1 MILNP
6 EEIAEAEN
14 QLIEGGLSPEILM
27 DDAGLGIA
35 KAVSQF
41 FSNPGTLIVFVG
53 NGHNGGDALV
63 AAKHLKKNGWITQ
76 LRFATSPD
84 QLKPLTTKKL
94 QQFEREKL
102 SPSVEISENQHRPL
116 ILLDGLLGIG
126 AVGELRPGYL
136 EAANEMNELRRT
148 HAAHTFA
155 IDIPSGLDGL
165 SGESYEGAVI
175 ADFTL
180 TIAHPK
186 TGLLADQAINNV
198 GRLAL
203 IELPSIRPLP
213 GQGDTGAML
222 ITASIL
228 AGINSRQEH
237 DTHKGM
243 CGHVGIIGGN
253 NGMNGAAVLA
263 AIGAARGGAGLVT
276 IIAREDSY
284 QRLAAMAPPEI
295 MVRSVKSYT
304 EVSEIDFDTLA
315 IGPGLGQG
323 SWDDEILDLL
333 ISDIRPIV
341 IDADA
346 LNLLARNDPS
356 DLVNAPAPRLMT
368 PHPGEMQ
375 RLCPEVS
382 GSRRERAEKLAEMT
396 SSTVLLKGARTVI
409 ASESET
415 TPTGFNSTGNSG
427 MATGGVGDTLTGLC
441 SALIGGGESVY
452 DAACIGSWINGRA
465 AELAIFNDRESRK
478 SLLASDLPKY
488 YGQAF
493 KDLERYSF

>member
-14 QLIEGGLSPEILM
+14 QLIAGGINPEALM
-27 DDAGLGIA
+27 DEAGLGIA
-35 KAVSQF
+35 KAASQF
-41 FSNPGTLIVFVG
+41 FPNPGTLIVFVG
-53 NGHNGGDALV
+53 SGHNGGDALV
-63 AAKHLKKNGWITQ
+63 AAKHLKKYGWITQ
-76 LRFATSPD
+76 LRLATSPD

-94 QQFEREKL
+94 HQFEREKINPAL
-102 SPSVEISENQHRPL
+102 EISKPQHHPL
-116 ILLDGLLGIG
+116 IILDGLLGIG
-126 AVGELRPGYL
+126 AVGGLRPGYL
-136 EAANEMNELRRT
+136 EAANEMNELRKS

-165 SGESYEGAVI
+165 SGEAYEGAVI

-198 GRLAL
+198 GRIAL
-203 IELPSIRPLP
+203 IELPSIRALP

-222 ITASIL
+222 ITASSL
-228 AGINSRQEH
+228 AGINNRQQH
-237 DTHKGM
+237 DVHKGM
-243 CGHVGIIGGN
+243 CGHIGIIGGN

-263 AIGAARGGAGLVT
+263 STGAARGGAGLVT
-276 IIAREDSY
+276 IIAHEDSY
-284 QRLAAMAPPEI
+284 KRLAAMAPPEI
-295 MVRSVKSYT
+295 MVRSVKSYAQ
-304 EVSEIDFDTLA
+304 VSDMDFDTLA

-323 SWDDEILDLL
+323 SWEDEILDLL
-333 ISDIRPIV
+333 VSDIRPIV

-346 LNLLARNDPS
+346 LNLLARNDPN
-356 DLVNAPAPRLMT
+356 DLVNAPAPRLLT
-368 PHPGEMQ
+368 PHSGEMQ
-375 RLCPEVS
+375 RLCPEAS
-382 GSRRERAEKLAEMT
+382 GSRRESAEELARIT
-396 SSTVLLKGARTVI
+396 DSTVLLKGARTVI

-415 TPTGFNSTGNSG
+415 TPTGFNSTGNNG

-441 SALIGGGESVY
+441 SALIGGGISVY

-465 AELAIFNDRESRK
+465 AEYAIFNDKESRR
-478 SLLASDLPKY
+478 SLIASDLPKH

>member
-14 QLIEGGLSPEILM
+14 QLIAGGVNPEPLM
-27 DDAGLGIA
+27 DEAGLGIA

-41 FSNPGTLIVFVG
+41 FPNPGTLIVFIG
-53 NGHNGGDALV
+53 SGHNGGDALV

-76 LRFATSPD
+76 LRLVTSPD
-84 QLKPLTTKKL
+84 QLKPLTAKKL
-94 QQFEREKL
+94 HQFERGKINPT
-102 SPSVEISENQHRPL
+102 SEIYEPQHHPL

-126 AVGELRPGYL
+126 AVGGLRPGYL
-136 EAANEMNELRRT
+136 EAANEMNELRKT

-165 SGESYEGAVI
+165 SGEPYEGAVI

-203 IELPSIRPLP
+203 IELPSICPLP
-213 GQGDTGAML
+213 GQGDTRAML
-222 ITASIL
+222 ITASSL
-228 AGINSRQEH
+228 AGRNSRQEH
-237 DTHKGM
+237 DAHKGT
-243 CGHVGIIGGN
+243 CGRIGIIGGN

-263 AIGAARGGAGLVT
+263 STGAARGGAGLVT

-295 MVRSVKSYT
+295 MVRCVKSYAQ
-304 EVSEIDFDTLA
+304 VSDMDFDTLA

-333 ISDIRPIV
+333 VSDIRPTV
-341 IDADA
+341 VDADA
-346 LNLLARNDPS
+346 LNLLARNEPS
-356 DLVNAPAPRLMT
+356 DLVNAPAPRLLT
-368 PHPGEMQ
+368 PHPGEMH
-375 RLCPEVS
+375 RLCPEIS
-382 GSRRERAEKLAEMT
+382 GTRRERAEKLAGMT
-396 SSTVLLKGARTVI
+396 GSTVLLKGARTVV

-415 TPTGFNSTGNSG
+415 TPTGFNSTGNNG

-441 SALIGGGESVY
+441 SALIGSGVSVY
-452 DAACIGSWINGRA
+452 DAACVGSWINGRA
-465 AELAIFNDRESRK
+465 AEHAIFNDKESRR
-478 SLLASDLPKY
+478 SLLASDLPKH

>member
-14 QLIEGGLSPEILM
+14 QLIKGGLNPEPLM
-27 DDAGLGIA
+27 DEAGLGIA
-35 KAVSQF
+35 QAISQF
-41 FSNPGTLIVFVG
+41 FPNPGTLIVFVG

-63 AAKHLKKNGWITQ
+63 AAKHLKKSGWITQ
-76 LRFATSPD
+76 LRLAASPD
-84 QLKPLTTKKL
+84 KLKPLTAKKL
-94 QQFEREKL
+94 QQFEREKINPIL
-102 SPSVEISENQHRPL
+102 KTLEPQHHPL
-116 ILLDGLLGIG
+116 IVLDGLLGIG
-126 AVGELRPGYL
+126 SAGELRPGYL
-136 EAANEMNELRRT
+136 EAANEMNELRKS
-148 HAAHTFA
+148 HAAHTFS

-165 SGESYEGAVI
+165 SGEPYEVSVI

-186 TGLLADQAINNV
+186 TGLLTDHAINNV

-203 IELPSIRPLP
+203 IELPAIRPLP

-222 ITASIL
+222 ITPNSL
-228 AGINSRQEH
+228 AGINIKLDH
-237 DTHKGM
+237 DAHKGTS
-243 CGHVGIIGGN
+243 GHIAIIGGN
-253 NGMNGAAVLA
+253 SGMNGAAILA
-263 AIGAARGGAGLVT
+263 ATGAARGGSGLVT

-304 EVSEIDFDTLA
+304 QVSEMDFDTLA
-315 IGPGLGQG
+315 VGPGLGQG
-323 SWDDEILDLL
+323 PWDSEVLDLL
-333 ISDIRPIV
+333 LSDIRPTV

-356 DLVNAPAPRLMT
+356 DLSNAPAPRLLT

-375 RLCPEVS
+375 RLCPEIS
-382 GSRRERAEKLAEMT
+382 GSRREKAEKLAVMT
-396 SSTVLLKGARTVI
+396 GSTVLFKGARTVI
-409 ASESET
+409 ASESESL
-415 TPTGFNSTGNSG
+415 PTGFNSTGNSG

-441 SALIGGGESVY
+441 SALIGGGVSVY
-452 DAACIGSWINGRA
+452 DAACLGSWINGRA
-465 AELAIFNDRESRK
+465 AEHAIFNDKESKR
-478 SLLASDLPKY
+478 SLLAGDLPKH

>member
-14 QLIEGGLSPEILM
+14 QLIAGGLNPEPLM
-27 DDAGLGIA
+27 DEAGQGIA

-41 FSNPGTLIVFVG
+41 FPNPGTLIVFVG
-53 NGHNGGDALV
+53 SGHNGGDALV
-63 AAKHLKKNGWITQ
+63 AAKHLKKDGWITQ
-76 LRFATSPD
+76 LRLATSPD

-94 QQFEREKL
+94 HQFEREKINPTL
-102 SPSVEISENQHRPL
+102 EIPKPQHHPL
-116 ILLDGLLGIG
+116 IILDGLLGIG
-126 AVGELRPGYL
+126 AAGGLRPGCL
-136 EAANEMNELRRT
+136 EAANEMNELRKS

-165 SGESYEGAVI
+165 SGEAHEGAVI

-186 TGLLADQAINNV
+186 TGLLVDQAINNV
-198 GRLAL
+198 GRLVL
-203 IELPSIRPLP
+203 IELPSICALP

-222 ITASIL
+222 ITASSL
-228 AGINSRQEH
+228 AGINNRQEH
-237 DTHKGM
+237 DTHKGT
-243 CGHVGIIGGN
+243 CGHIAIIGGN

-276 IIAREDSY
+276 IVAHEDSY
-284 QRLAAMAPPEI
+284 ESLATMAPPEI
-295 MVRSVKSYT
+295 MVRSVKSYAQ
-304 EVSEIDFDTLA
+304 VSDMDFDTLA

-323 SWDDEILDLL
+323 SWDPEILDLL
-333 ISDIRPIV
+333 VSDIRPIV

-346 LNLLARNDPS
+346 LNLIARNEPG
-356 DLVNAPAPRLMT
+356 DLVNAPAPRLLT

-375 RLCPEVS
+375 RLYPETL
-382 GSRRERAEKLAEMT
+382 GSRRESAEGLARMT
-396 SSTVLLKGARTVI
+396 GSTVLLKGARTVI

-415 TPTGFNSTGNSG
+415 IPTGFNSTGNSG

-441 SALIGGGESVY
+441 SALIGGGISVY
-452 DAACIGSWINGRA
+452 DAACLGSWINGRA
-465 AELAIFNDRESRK
+465 AEHAIFNDKESRR
-478 SLLASDLPKY
+478 SLLASDLPKH